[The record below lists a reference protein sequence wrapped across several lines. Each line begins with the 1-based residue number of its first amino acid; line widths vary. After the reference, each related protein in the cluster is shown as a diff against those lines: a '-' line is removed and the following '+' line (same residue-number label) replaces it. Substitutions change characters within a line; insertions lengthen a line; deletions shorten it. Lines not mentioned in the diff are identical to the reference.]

1 MLLPTWPNDLGLTWS
16 AVPVLLLVVAQLITL
31 KCSASSSSVWSAAAS
46 LPPLTRRTWDWA
58 QKERRRRR
66 RTVARTSASSQ
77 PPPTRKRKWR
87 SSGCTLTHRFVVV
100 GTPNERDL
108 PPLLSRAPPPQPPHR
123 AKVKN
128 NDSNI
133 NNRRIIVC
141 KVPNICLAKS
151 FDQTMPTAGK
161 CGGKDRHKCEEEEE
175 AARPSRATV
184 ECAKVCTVTTKEK
197 KKEKQRISLEDK
209 TKSVTLAL
217 AVGGWYPREKAS
229 LAVLRRH
236 GSSSQPSQRYRQV
249 VPEWKQMKGR
259 RKRSKSRRS
268 GNNYRHRQIICF
280 LSRWLA
286 LPVSTHNTQFF
297 SETRY
302 VQRQT
307 IG

>member
-1 MLLPTWPNDLGLTWS
+1 MWGKGQ
-16 AVPVLLLVVAQLITL
+16 AQ
-31 KCSASSSSVWSAAAS
+31 VW
-46 LPPLTRRTWDWA
+46 
-58 QKERRRRR
+58 RRRRSGQAVESYR
-66 RTVARTSASSQ
+66 R
-77 PPPTRKRKWR
+77 
-87 SSGCTLTHRFVVV
+87 
-100 GTPNERDL
+100 
-108 PPLLSRAPPPQPPHR
+108 
-123 AKVKN
+123 
-128 NDSNI
+128 
-133 NNRRIIVC
+133 VC
-141 KVPNICLAKS
+141 KSVYCYN
-151 FDQTMPTAGK
+151 Q
-161 CGGKDRHKCEEEEE
+161 RE
-175 AARPSRATV
+175 
-184 ECAKVCTVTTKEK
+184 

-217 AVGGWYPREKAS
+217 AVGGWYPRERAS
-229 LAVLRRH
+229 LAVLRRQ